1 MGCSSL
7 QKIDIESKNYSS
19 IDGVLFDK
27 DKETIIKYPEGKK
40 GSSYNIPNSVR
51 TIGES
56 AFLNCDKLKEIK
68 IPSGVKK
75 IDLDMFSDC
84 KNLKSLYLSKNIKHI
99 EDGVFFENKNLTI
112 YCPKDSYAESYAK
125 KQGINYKN
133 NDGIMYKLNEFFIM
147 IKDSIFK

>member
-1 MGCSSL
+1 
-7 QKIDIESKNYSS
+7 
-19 IDGVLFDK
+19 
-27 DKETIIKYPEGKK
+27 
-40 GSSYNIPNSVR
+40 
-51 TIGES
+51 
-56 AFLNCDKLKEIK
+56 
-68 IPSGVKK
+68 
-75 IDLDMFSDC
+75 MFSDC